1 MSALRPSRLQ
11 RFLRWW
17 KDSRGAVAVEAALI
31 TPLLVTI
38 LFGIIEVGLL
48 MRDDLSFNQAARAG
62 ARAASAMPRSDDYQ
76 SAAANAVAG
85 ALRGISPST
94 VQSLTIFRADPATGK
109 PLNGADPQ
117 TCTIDCVRF
126 TWDKATMKFLP
137 VNGTSWPAADQHAC
151 GDEADTD
158 YLGIQ
163 LQGFHPWLTRLFGS
177 GVTVQE
183 KAVMRLEPILAAG
196 ECQ

>member
-1 MSALRPSRLQ
+1 MSPLR

-17 KDSRGAVAVEAALI
+17 KDCGGAVAVEAALI

-62 ARAASAMPRSDDYQ
+62 ARAASAMPRNDDYQ
-76 SAAANAVAG
+76 SVAANAVAG
-85 ALRGISPST
+85 ALRGISPSA

-109 PLNGADPQ
+109 PLDGADPA
-117 TCTIDCVRF
+117 TCTKDCVRF
-126 TWDKATMKFLP
+126 TWNHDAQRFDV
-137 VNGTSWPAADQHAC
+137 VNGTSWPAADQRAC

-158 YLGIQ
+158 YLGVQ
-163 LQGFHPWLTRLFGS
+163 LQGFHPWLTRLFGN

-183 KAVMRLEPILAAG
+183 KAIMRLEPILASG

>member
-1 MSALRPSRLQ
+1 MSPLRRLA
-11 RFLRWW
+11 RWW
-17 KDSRGAVAVEAALI
+17 RDCRGAVAVEAALI

-62 ARAASAMPRSDDYQ
+62 ARAAAAMPRSDDYQ
-76 SAAANAVAG
+76 QAAAHAVAG
-85 ALRGISPST
+85 ALRGVSPSS

-109 PLNGADPQ
+109 PLNGADPT
-117 TCTIDCVRF
+117 TCTTDCVRF
-126 TWDKATMKFLP
+126 TWNRSTQAFDA
-137 VNGTSWPAADQHAC
+137 VSGTSWPANKQKAC
-151 GDEADTD
+151 GEESSTD

-163 LQGFHPWLTRLFGS
+163 LQGFHPWLTRLFGN